1 MNASK
6 KYFTLLSLIFLI
18 TFAATAGMAMLE
30 GTDSVT
36 GMVEQSEA
44 GVFISADDG
53 DYLVGGSDL
62 SAMVGKMVT
71 ATGNIIEDVD
81 GLTIVVSSFE
91 EVQ

>member
-1 MNASK
+1 
-6 KYFTLLSLIFLI
+6 
-18 TFAATAGMAMLE
+18 MAMLE
-30 GTDSVT
+30 GTDNVT

-44 GVFISADDG
+44 GVIISADDG
-53 DYLVGGSDL
+53 DYLVSGSDL
-62 SAMVGKMVT
+62 SAMVGKMVS